1 MENALD
7 YNLEEWQAIM
17 LELKEPSF
25 RAKQV
30 YEWLFKI
37 DDFDKATNLPKP
49 LILKLKERFYIGV
62 KIVKSIESKK
72 DGTIKYLF
80 GLHDGNIVEGVL
92 MRYKYGNTICVSS
105 QVGCRM
111 GCAFCASGIDGL
123 IRNLSSGEILGQV
136 LAVNNAIGDGER
148 AITNIVLMGSGEPLD
163 NYDNVIKFINSVH
176 YGMGVSRRNI
186 SISTCGIVNKIADL
200 ARDGGGVTLTISLH
214 ASNNVVR
221 DSIMPINKKWHI
233 EELVK
238 AARDYFEITGRRVI
252 FEYSMIS
259 GRNDSLDYADELSKL
274 LRNFPC
280 HVNLISLNYVKEKGL
295 RSSANTQVALFKE
308 RLEKNNIS
316 VTLRRTMGSDI
327 DGACGQLRRRVLS
340 ESLES
345 GNENR

>member
-30 YEWLFKI
+30 YEWLFKVN
-37 DDFDKATNLPKP
+37 DFDLASNLPKS
-49 LILKLKERFYIGV
+49 LIAKLKERFYISV
-62 KIVKSIESKK
+62 QIVKSIESKK

-92 MRYKYGNTICVSS
+92 MRYKYGNTICISS

-123 IRNLSSGEILGQV
+123 LRNLTSGEILGQV
-136 LAVNNAIGDGER
+136 LAANNAIGDGER

-233 EELVK
+233 EELIK
-238 AARDYFEITGRRVI
+238 ATREYFEITGRRVI
-252 FEYSMIS
+252 FEYSMIG

-340 ESLES
+340 ESLEI

>member
-7 YNLEEWQAIM
+7 FNLKEWQNIM
-17 LELKEPSF
+17 QELKEPSF

-30 YEWLFKI
+30 YEWIFKV
-37 DDFDKATNLPKP
+37 DDFDKATNLPKS
-49 LILKLKERFYIGV
+49 LVTKLKERFFIGV

-123 IRNLSSGEILGQV
+123 IRNLTSGEILGQV

-148 AITNIVLMGSGEPLD
+148 TITNIVLMGSGEPLD

-176 YGMGVSRRNI
+176 DGLGVSRRNI
-186 SISTCGIVNKIADL
+186 SISTCGIVDKIADL

-214 ASNNVVR
+214 ASNNDVR
-221 DSIMPINKKWHI
+221 DRIMPINKKWRI
-233 EELVK
+233 EELIK
-238 AARDYFEITGRRVI
+238 AAHNYFKATGRRVI

-259 GRNDSLDYADELSKL
+259 GRNDSLDYADELSML
-274 LRNFPC
+274 LRYFPC
-280 HVNLISLNYVKEKGL
+280 HVNLINLNYVKEKGL
-295 RSSANTQVALFKE
+295 RSSANTQVAVFKE

-327 DGACGQLRRRVLS
+327 DGACGQLRRRVMS
-340 ESLES
+340 ESANAKDE
-345 GNENR
+345 